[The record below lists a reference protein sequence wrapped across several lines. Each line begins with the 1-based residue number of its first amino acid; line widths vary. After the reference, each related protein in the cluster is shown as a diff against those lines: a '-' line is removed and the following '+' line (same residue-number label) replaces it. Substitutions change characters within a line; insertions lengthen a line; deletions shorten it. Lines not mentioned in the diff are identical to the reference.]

1 MSSRRLPAS
10 VDPYKFADQ
19 EKEINA
25 TLDLEY
31 LSRFRQELAS
41 DKGEIACSIK
51 GVRVEDTRVTLLELS
66 LKGEVELICQGCL
79 EPFPYQVKHDV
90 IIYPVY
96 SEERMETVP
105 DDGDPVLVDDDG
117 LDLKSVVEDELILS
131 LPPVALY
138 GECKD
143 MDAFEIG
150 ELPQES
156 IEEAKKDNPF
166 NALKDLKFD

>member
-51 GVRVEDTRVTLLELS
+51 GARVEDTRVTLLELS
-66 LKGEVELICQGCL
+66 LKGEVELICQCCL
-79 EPFPYQVKHDV
+79 EPFPYQVEHEV

-156 IEEAKKDNPF
+156 IEEAEKDNPF

>member
-10 VDPYKFADQ
+10 IDPYKFADQ

-31 LSRFRQELAS
+31 LDRFRKELAS
-41 DKGEIACSIK
+41 DKGEIVCSIK
-51 GVRVEDTRVTLLELS
+51 GDRVEDTRITLLELS
-66 LKGEVELICQGCL
+66 LKGKVSLVCQGCL
-79 EPFPYQVKHDV
+79 EPFDYELNHDV

-96 SEERMETVP
+96 SEEQMDRVP

-117 LDLKSVVEDELILS
+117 LHLKSVVEDELILS
-131 LPPVALY
+131 LPAVPLY
-138 GECKD
+138 GECEQ
-143 MDAFEIG
+143 MEAYESG
-150 ELPQES
+150 ELPEET
-156 IEEAKKDNPF
+156 IEQAGKDNPF

>member
-31 LSRFRQELAS
+31 LDRFRQELAS
-41 DKGEIACSIK
+41 DKGEIVCSIK
-51 GVRVEDTRVTLLELS
+51 GDRVEDTRITLLELS

-79 EPFPYQVKHDV
+79 EPFPYQIDHQV

-156 IEEAKKDNPF
+156 IEEAEKDNPF

>member
-51 GVRVEDTRVTLLELS
+51 GARVEDTRVTLLELS

-79 EPFPYQVKHDV
+79 EPFPYQVDHEV
-90 IIYPVY
+90 LIYPVY
-96 SEERMETVP
+96 SEERMDSVP

-156 IEEAKKDNPF
+156 IEQAEKDNPF

>member
-51 GVRVEDTRVTLLELS
+51 GARVEDTRVTLLELS

-79 EPFPYQVKHDV
+79 EPFPYQVEHEV

-156 IEEAKKDNPF
+156 IEEAEKDNPF